1 MKKVFA
7 ALLAIACISF
17 SASSAVAQNRD
28 AFPSGH
34 GYSPQKYVNKVLKKD
49 VDWQNAVAGIM
60 AVDQNGKV
68 VAQWNANLPL
78 LTAST
83 MKTVTTGLG
92 LLYLG
97 ENYKFETK
105 IAYSGSI
112 KNGVLHGNLYIIGG
126 GDPTLGSSDPV
137 AYKID
142 SIFGVWTDAIKAAG
156 IRKIEGSI
164 VGDDSFFERE
174 QMPGT
179 WCWDDLGTDYGSA
192 PCGLAFGEDV
202 QQVKIIPGKTV
213 GAPARVV
220 MGSPFTPGVKII
232 NNITTGPAKSG
243 DRSAFY
249 VSDIEPVGVFE
260 GTVGIDRDTVS
271 YGISNKFSYLTCG
284 YAFHDYLVANGVS
297 VPASVISIEDARKD
311 DGVLSCSEADSQ
323 SVGKGTDVGNTGVG
337 AAGDGG
343 LRLIKTTYS
352 PELWKIVKVT
362 NHISNNFYAETILK
376 TIGKKMT
383 GVGSY
388 RSSLPCIHKLLNQYG
403 VDDKGFTSADGCG
416 LSREN
421 YVSTDFFCR
430 YYGMMAKQDVFQKF
444 FESLPYPGVGT
455 LDNVLDDIDP
465 VVAARVHAKSGSLS
479 SVKCYAGYVKTAG
492 KAGLIRFAILVNNYS
507 APTKQLQ
514 KGLEGFMQSLAETK

>member
-1 MKKVFA
+1 MKKLLA
-7 ALLAIACISF
+7 ALLAIVTISF
-17 SASSAVAQNRD
+17 SAVSAVAQKDD
-28 AFPSGH
+28 AYPSGH
-34 GYSPQKYVNKVLKKD
+34 GYSPQRYVNEVLKKD
-49 VDWQNAVAGIM
+49 ATWQNAVAGVM

-68 VAQWNANLPL
+68 LAKWNENLPL

-112 KNGVLHGNLYIIGG
+112 KGGVLHGNLYIIGG

-142 SIFGVWTDAIKAAG
+142 SVFGVWTKAIKEAG
-156 IRKIEGSI
+156 INKIEGSI

-174 QMPGT
+174 QMPGS

-202 QQVKIIPGKTV
+202 QQIKIIPGKTV

-220 MGSPFTPGVKII
+220 MGYPFTPGVKII
-232 NNITTGPAKSG
+232 NNVTTGPAKSG
-243 DRSAFY
+243 DRSGFY
-249 VSDIEPVGVFE
+249 TSDIEPVGTFE
-260 GTVGIDRDTVS
+260 GTVGIDRDTVK
-271 YGISNKFSYLTCG
+271 YGISNKYSYLTCG

-297 VPASVISIEDARKD
+297 VPASVISIEEARKD
-311 DGVLSCSEADSQ
+311 DGDITPTLL
-323 SVGKGTDVGNTGVG
+323 T
-337 AAGDGG
+337 
-343 LRLIKTTYS
+343 TTYS
-352 PELWKIVKVT
+352 PELWKIVTVT

-388 RSSLPCIHKLLNQYG
+388 RSSLPCIHKLLKQYG
-403 VDDKGFTSADGCG
+403 VDDNGFTSADGCG

-421 YVSTDFFCR
+421 YVSTAFFCR
-430 YYGMMAKQDVFQKF
+430 YYAMMEKQDVFQKF

-455 LDNVLDDIDP
+455 LEGVLDDIDP

-479 SVKCYAGYVKTAG
+479 SVKCYAGFVKGAG
-492 KAGLIRFAILVNNYS
+492 KTGLIRFAILVNNYS
-507 APTKQLQ
+507 APTRHMQ
-514 KGLEGFMQSLAETK
+514 KGLEGFMQSLAEAK